1 MIHGF
6 SPSMRRLIRRR
17 LSRALGAQAEVVS
30 LQRAARDGQT
40 TGLCAVQGRLSWFRV
55 NAQGRLLM
63 LKPLLNVFRW
73 DRPAA

>member
-1 MIHGF
+1 
-6 SPSMRRLIRRR
+6 MRRLIRRR

-30 LQRAARDGQT
+30 LQRAGRDGQAQGYCT
-40 TGLCAVQGRLSWFRV
+40 VQGRLSCFRV

-63 LKPLLNVFRW
+63 LRPLLNLFRW

>member
-1 MIHGF
+1 MIQGF

-30 LQRAARDGQT
+30 LQRAGLDGHAK
-40 TGLCAVQGRLSWFRV
+40 GLCAVQGRLSWFRV
-55 NAQGRLLM
+55 SAQGRLLM

>member
-1 MIHGF
+1 MIQGF

-30 LQRAARDGQT
+30 LQRAGLDGQT
-40 TGLCAVQGRLSWFRV
+40 KGFCAVQGQLSCFRV

-63 LKPLLNVFRW
+63 LKPLLNAFRW

>member
-1 MIHGF
+1 MIQGI

-30 LQRAARDGQT
+30 LQRAGLDGQAK
-40 TGLCAVQGRLSWFRV
+40 GFCAVQGRLSCFRV